1 MAGRRSFG
9 AIEKLPSGRYRA
21 RYMVDGRW
29 VNAPT
34 TFPSKAEAGI
44 FLDSVRTDMVRG
56 AWKAPR
62 SARVSLDAYG
72 QKWIEQRQSLKA
84 TTRREYES
92 CWRNHIGPHIGV
104 HRLDEVTPDMVRDW
118 HARMQDRL
126 RDELE
131 VADAA
136 RLAREKKAAKGA
148 RKDRRPRQLTQA
160 SVRDG
165 SATASRAYRLLHA
178 VFVTAEEDELV
189 AANPCR
195 IRGASARKAAERPVL
210 SIPEV
215 VALADEVPDRY
226 EALVHLLV
234 WSGLRIGEASALQR
248 RDLDLTPRRAS
259 LSVRERVYPLKGVHD
274 IDTPK
279 SRAGIRTIAIPTV
292 LSGQLAQHLSTYTGP
307 EATSLVFTTDS
318 GGNIRTTYYQ
328 MLRRA
333 LNRIGR
339 PDVRP
344 HDLRHTGMTLAAE
357 AGASLAELKHR
368 LGQSTT
374 QAAEIYLHATADHG
388 RRIAE
393 RMDELAREPSNVR
406 PMKRP
411 TSRVTGQ

>member
-9 AIEKLPSGRYRA
+9 AIDKLPSGRFRA
-21 RYMVDGRW
+21 RYKVAGQW

-34 TFPSKAEAGI
+34 TFPTKSAAGI
-44 FLDSVRTDMVRG
+44 FLDTVRTDMVRG
-56 AWKAPR
+56 SWKAPR
-62 SARVSLDAYG
+62 RARMSLDAYG
-72 QKWIEQRQSLKA
+72 RKWIEQRESLKA

-92 CWRNHIGPHIGV
+92 CWRNHIGPFIGM
-104 HRLDEVTPDMVRDW
+104 HQLDEVTPDMVRDW
-118 HARMQDRL
+118 HAQTKTRL
-126 RDELE
+126 RAELKA
-131 VADAA
+131 ADAQ
-136 RLAREKKAAKGA
+136 RVAREKKAAKGA

-165 SATASRAYRLLHA
+165 SATAARAYRLLHA
-178 VFVTAEEDELV
+178 VFVTAEEDDLV

-195 IRGASARKAAERPVL
+195 IRGVASHKPAERPVL
-210 SIPEV
+210 SVPEV
-215 VALADEVPDRY
+215 LALAEEVPARY

-248 RDLDLTPRRAS
+248 RDLELEAGRES

-279 SRAGIRTIAIPTV
+279 SRAGVRTIAIPEV
-292 LSGQLAQHLSTYTGP
+292 LADQLAGHMEAYTGRSRD
-307 EATSLVFTTDS
+307 SLLFTTEC

-393 RMDELAREPSNVR
+393 RMNELVQEPSNVR
-406 PMKRP
+406 PIRRRAA
-411 TSRVTGQ
+411 T

>member
-9 AIEKLPSGRYRA
+9 AIDKLPSGRFRA
-21 RYMVDGRW
+21 RYKVAGQW

-34 TFPSKAEAGI
+34 TFPTKSAAGI
-44 FLDSVRTDMVRG
+44 FLDTVRTDMVRG
-56 AWKAPR
+56 SWKAPR
-62 SARVSLDAYG
+62 RARMSLDAYG
-72 QKWIEQRQSLKA
+72 RKWIEQRESLKA

-92 CWRNHIGPHIGV
+92 CWRNHIGPFIGM
-104 HRLDEVTPDMVRDW
+104 HQLDEVTPDMVRDW
-118 HARMQDRL
+118 HAQTKTRL
-126 RDELE
+126 RAELKA
-131 VADAA
+131 ADAQ
-136 RLAREKKAAKGA
+136 RVAREKKAAKGA

-165 SATASRAYRLLHA
+165 SATAARAYRLLHA
-178 VFVTAEEDELV
+178 VFVTAEEDDLV

-195 IRGASARKAAERPVL
+195 IRGVASHKPAERPVL
-210 SIPEV
+210 SVPEV
-215 VALADEVPDRY
+215 LALAEEVPARY

-248 RDLDLTPRRAS
+248 RDLELEAGRES

-279 SRAGIRTIAIPTV
+279 SRAGVRTIAIPEV
-292 LSGQLAQHLSTYTGP
+292 LADQLAGHMEAYTGRSRD
-307 EATSLVFTTDS
+307 SLLFTAEC

-393 RMDELAREPSNVR
+393 RMNELVQEPSNVR
-406 PMKRP
+406 PIRRRAA
-411 TSRVTGQ
+411 T